1 MWRKWKFHQAIV
13 TRLAIAC
20 SAVAISLALIA
31 LAVAARWDV
40 RWGDLGTW
48 LAGIGSLLAAV
59 AAVGIAIHT
68 DNKQKRKEEEER
80 AESAARAL
88 RRARRI
94 VLKNDRY
101 RENHKPNGAGG
112 TSRYTV
118 TLQNTGSTS
127 IYEIR
132 WGRPFVVHANLLS
145 DFDSSEMRPTLAW
158 PKSAVLAHEPDV
170 DVLQADPLVLSENC
184 GTSIDISI
192 WRRGGTEQ
200 AVGKNGSLPFTT
212 YHRVSYIDEEG
223 FHLGWVYRERE
234 GGDEDD
240 PLELGLLNPFVKGQW
255 ALVDDDYP
263 DSTNDALV
271 ELISKLPPADKPDSI
286 GS

>member
-170 DVLQADPLVLSENC
+170 DVLQADPF
-184 GTSIDISI
+184 G
-192 WRRGGTEQ
+192 
-200 AVGKNGSLPFTT
+200 VGAERNKPLERMVAYHSLPIIASPISTKRAST
-212 YHRVSYIDEEG
+212 SGGSIVNAKEAMKMIRSS
-223 FHLGWVYRERE
+223 WVC
-234 GGDEDD
+234 
-240 PLELGLLNPFVKGQW
+240 
-255 ALVDDDYP
+255 
-263 DSTNDALV
+263 
-271 ELISKLPPADKPDSI
+271 
-286 GS
+286 